1 MRRTKITVFSY
12 TVVISLPLEQKSGL
26 RWSKSL
32 ARFERCKYPTY
43 CFVKIQMAAL
53 LLQINDKEIEEHVLV
68 FVSKQ
73 GIAKHW
79 LPYGH
84 R

>member
-12 TVVISLPLEQKSGL
+12 TVVISLPFEQKSGL
-26 RWSKSL
+26 RWSKNL

-43 CFVKIQMAAL
+43 CFVKIQMAAP

-68 FVSKQ
+68 LVSKQ
-73 GIAKHW
+73 GTGKYRF
-79 LPYGH
+79 PYGH